1 MCTSSKLHMH
11 YFAFPLLCVFPKM
24 QEANTEFVMCVFAS
38 AQNNSALNEWIFM
51 TFYIPVF
58 FENL

>member
-1 MCTSSKLHMH
+1 
-11 YFAFPLLCVFPKM
+11 M